1 MSITGP
7 RDWRCLRYK
16 MSIIT
21 MYDIT
26 PAVRIIKSKM
36 HFSVHFLLKAG
47 LLDCTP
53 GDLTG
58 NRTRIVRMR
67 T

>member
-16 MSIIT
+16 MSVIT

-26 PAVRIIKSKM
+26 PAVRIIKSKLQ
-36 HFSVHFLLKAG
+36 FYATFYCKTG
-47 LLDCTP
+47 LFDFTP